1 MRGKC
6 KFWWVVIIFCFNI
19 PAFGQETFALITY
32 YPAPFGIYQ
41 RLVTQTLGVGDMNN
55 NGIGAD
61 DVPDPIA
68 NPGDV
73 WIAGDVGIGTTTPQ
87 STLSVAGSAA
97 IGTNYAANTAAPAN
111 SLLVEGGMGVGV
123 VTSPLNGDLE
133 INGTLSLVPVLA
145 PQAKS
150 GQAQDLE
157 GTIYYSN
164 ADGDKGLKFHNG
176 TTWKKVGGGVTL
188 GPEQVVDSVTFITA
202 SDQLRYTGKVQYD
215 PPVIISALCP
225 PGSVVTGAKMKG
237 ANKCPHGCGL
247 LGGGAFDDVDRLSRV
262 SVICRQ
268 LQ

>member
-61 DVPDPIA
+61 DAPDTIA

-123 VTSPLNGDLE
+123 NNPNSVDFSQGSDLV
-133 INGTLSLVPVLA
+133 INNTARLVPANTA
-145 PQAKS
+145 PQANF
-150 GQAQDLE
+150 E
-157 GTIYYSN
+157 GAIYYDN
-164 ADGDKGLKFHNG
+164 NEDAFK
-176 TTWKKVGGGVTL
+176 
-188 GPEQVVDSVTFITA
+188 
-202 SDQLRYTGKVQYD
+202 YYD
-215 PPVIISALCP
+215 
-225 PGSVVTGAKMKG
+225 G
-237 ANKCPHGCGL
+237 ANWK
-247 LGGGAFDDVDRLSRV
+247 
-262 SVICRQ
+262 
-268 LQ
+268 